1 MMPYIII
8 GIVAAVVLIVAI
20 AVVFITNTLKQ
31 IDQSN
36 KGSGP
41 KTTFVFTPEWERVGK
56 RGEEAVTRA
65 IKTILHEDDRLL
77 RNVSIEYD
85 GKSAELDILIVNKY
99 GVFIIEVKNY
109 FGELF
114 GNEDDF
120 EWIKNKVTPAGMTY
134 QQSVK
139 NPIKQVRRQIYILSQ
154 LFKSNGIR
162 VWIEGYVFFIEGNS
176 PIESRY
182 ILKTQADI
190 DIAIHGGGR
199 NSIDEGTRERIRQLL
214 LGYV

>member
-1 MMPYIII
+1 
-8 GIVAAVVLIVAI
+8 
-20 AVVFITNTLKQ
+20 
-31 IDQSN
+31 
-36 KGSGP
+36 
-41 KTTFVFTPEWERVGK
+41 
-56 RGEEAVTRA
+56 
-65 IKTILHEDDRLL
+65 
-77 RNVSIEYD
+77 
-85 GKSAELDILIVNKY
+85 
-99 GVFIIEVKNY
+99 
-109 FGELF
+109 
-114 GNEDDF
+114 
-120 EWIKNKVTPAGMTY
+120 MTY

>member
-1 MMPYIII
+1 MLV
-8 GIVAAVVLIVAI
+8 GIVFAVLLFAVVILAVSFLGADSYELPEKRAGRLGEKI
-20 AVVFITNTLKQ
+20 AAGVLGEILNNDDFWLTNVNLCVEGKQ
-31 IDQSN
+31 
-36 KGSGP
+36 
-41 KTTFVFTPEWERVGK
+41 T
-56 RGEEAVTRA
+56 
-65 IKTILHEDDRLL
+65 
-77 RNVSIEYD
+77 
-85 GKSAELDILIVNKY
+85 ELDNIIVNEK

-190 DIAIHGGGR
+190 DIAIHGGRR